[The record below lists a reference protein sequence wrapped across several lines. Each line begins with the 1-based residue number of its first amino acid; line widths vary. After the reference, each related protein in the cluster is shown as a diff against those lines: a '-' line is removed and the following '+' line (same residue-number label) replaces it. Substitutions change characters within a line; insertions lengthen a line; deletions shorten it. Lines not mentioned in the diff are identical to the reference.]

1 MGTRTTATMTAML
14 PSPPIGWGMVA
25 KATFT
30 TDRGA
35 SKRQN
40 KTIDLKKLKGQ
51 VNDDIQQRTT
61 TTTTTPT
68 TNQQS
73 TAWEVRM
80 TMVVDAVAAH

>member
-1 MGTRTTATMTAML
+1 MIEMVPAAILTCINGASGRESMGTRTTATMTAML

-51 VNDDIQQRTT
+51 VDDDIQ
-61 TTTTTPT
+61 
-68 TNQQS
+68 
-73 TAWEVRM
+73 
-80 TMVVDAVAAH
+80 